1 MIWIVAGLS
10 VLIVIIFIIVNIKD
24 NKNRKTNQIMQ
35 APLTDGNVSV
45 FMDNNGKIDVIPF
58 NFNKLKQGRASDFPL
73 TIMKPYTQ
81 DDVGALIREGLKLSG
96 SEKSLSSKVLMEA
109 LGFFDWKDYS
119 KGRKSVSL
127 TCKKQEIAFNSTIR
141 RSDGSY
147 AFRVRGFEKVLPAKL
162 SNYELGNEVLNMI
175 KLSI

>member
-1 MIWIVAGLS
+1 MIWVAVGLF
-10 VLIVIIFIIVNIKD
+10 VLIFIIFIAVSIKD
-24 NKNRKTNQIMQ
+24 NRNSKAHQIEQ
-35 APLTDGNVSV
+35 APLPEGNVSI
-45 FMDNNGKIDVIPF
+45 FMDSSGKIDVIPF

-81 DDVGALIREGLKLSG
+81 DDVGALIREGLKLSE

-127 TCKKQEIAFNSTIR
+127 TCRKQEVAFNSTIR
-141 RSDGSY
+141 HSDGSY
-147 AFRVRGFEKVLPAKL
+147 AFRVRGFEKILPAKL
-162 SNYELGNEVLNMI
+162 SNYELGDEVLNMI